1 MKTRPLGP
9 ALRACRRAALLV
21 AGATLALAASSHAQD
36 ADGQARAAALAT
48 CAAYYY
54 NATNARPLGEY
65 ESLYAAGERAFNRA
79 LAIVPRAE
87 VERLVGEAA
96 SGMTALT
103 GGDWRNYHRVE
114 ARFSAN
120 CDTLLGFGRG
130 DDLR

>member
-1 MKTRPLGP
+1 MSVAPLAP
-9 ALRACRRAALLV
+9 AVLV
-21 AGATLALAASSHAQD
+21 AATALACVPVGHAQD
-36 ADGQARAAALAT
+36 GDGQRRATELAT

-65 ESLYAAGERAFNRA
+65 EALYSAGERAFNRA

-103 GGDWRNYHRVE
+103 GGDWRNYHRVD
-114 ARFSAN
+114 ARHAAY
-120 CDTLLGFGRG
+120 CDALLGFAR
-130 DDLR
+130 DAERR